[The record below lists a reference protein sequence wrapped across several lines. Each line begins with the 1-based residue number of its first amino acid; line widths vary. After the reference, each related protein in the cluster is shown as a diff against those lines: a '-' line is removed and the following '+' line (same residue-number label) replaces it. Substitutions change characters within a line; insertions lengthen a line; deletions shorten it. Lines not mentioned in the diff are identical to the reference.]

1 MRKRRRK
8 RKMNFKTEDLLPLVG
23 ELAAKY
29 TSKESTSI
37 TYEKARQLME
47 AVLYCIHEYE
57 DQDPEGRE
65 LITRGDFPDAKN
77 AYNMGYEMVVQKT
90 KDTKIQYNEMMEE
103 FHSYGNRCYYETFVK
118 GIQGFFL
125 YYDFRFQ
132 PQNHILTL
140 DYPVLFPMG
149 NLCGINAI
157 QIYVNCIYLEQLFL
171 RKLPEKYIRHVL
183 TAYSVDCDEL
193 IINVAAIT
201 VRNILG
207 GWIAGKE
214 INTRGY
220 TKKEQERVKEFVRGN
235 SREVIEVVLKEGIFK
250 LMDFLL
256 DGNKELGN
264 YLVSDMHDFSFE
276 LKNAV
281 DNDCLESVLAIT

>member
-1 MRKRRRK
+1 
-8 RKMNFKTEDLLPLVG
+8 MNFKTEDLLPLVG

-47 AVLYCIHEYE
+47 AVLYCIQEYE
-57 DQDPEGRE
+57 DQHSEEGG
-65 LITRGDFPDAKN
+65 LITRGDFTDAKN

-90 KDTKIQYNEMMEE
+90 KDTKIKYNEMMEE

-118 GIQGFFL
+118 GLPGFFL

-140 DYPVLFPMG
+140 DYPVLLPMG

-157 QIYVNCIYLEQLFL
+157 QVYVNCVSLEQVFL
-171 RKLPEKYIRHVL
+171 RKLPEEYISYVL
-183 TAYSVDCDEL
+183 TAYSRDCDEL

-220 TKKEQERVKEFVRGN
+220 TEKEQERVKEFVNGN
-235 SREVIEVVLKEGIFK
+235 NRETIEVALKEAIFK
-250 LMDFLL
+250 LMEFQF

-264 YLVSDMHDFSFE
+264 YLMSDMHDFSFE

-281 DNDCLESVLAIT
+281 ENGCLESVLGIR

>member
-1 MRKRRRK
+1 MRR

-47 AVLYCIHEYE
+47 AVLYCIQEYE
-57 DQDPEGRE
+57 DQHSEEGG
-65 LITRGDFPDAKN
+65 LITRGDHADAKN
-77 AYNMGYEMVVQKT
+77 AYNMGYELVVQKT
-90 KDTKIQYNEMMEE
+90 KDTKIKYNEMMEE

-118 GIQGFFL
+118 GIPGFFL

-149 NLCGINAI
+149 SLCGIDAI
-157 QIYVNCIYLEQLFL
+157 EIYVNCVYLEQRFL
-171 RKLPEKYIRHVL
+171 RKLPEEYITHVL
-183 TAYSVDCDEL
+183 TAYSSDCDEL

-201 VRNILG
+201 IRNILG

-220 TKKEQERVKEFVRGN
+220 KEKEQERVREFVKGN
-235 SREVIEVVLKEGIFK
+235 SRETIEVALKEGIFK
-250 LMDFLL
+250 LMEFLFQ
-256 DGNKELGN
+256 GNEELGN
-264 YLVSDMHDFSFE
+264 YLMSDMHDFSFE

-281 DNDCLESVLAIT
+281 ENGCLESVLAISKTI

>member
-1 MRKRRRK
+1 
-8 RKMNFKTEDLLPLVG
+8 MNFKTEDLLPLVG
-23 ELAAKY
+23 ELAGKY

-47 AVLYCIHEYE
+47 AVLYCIREYE
-57 DQDPEGRE
+57 DQVSGGGE
-65 LITRGDFPDAKN
+65 LITRGDLADAKN
-77 AYNMGYEMVVQKT
+77 AYNMGYQMVVQKT
-90 KDTKIQYNEMMEE
+90 KDTKIRYNEMMEE

-118 GIQGFFL
+118 GIPGFFL

-140 DYPVLFPMG
+140 DYPVLFPME

-157 QIYVNCIYLEQLFL
+157 QIYVNCVYLEQMFL
-171 RKLPEKYIRHVL
+171 RKVPEEYIRHVL
-183 TAYSVDCDEL
+183 MAYSSDCDEL

-220 TKKEQERVKEFVRGN
+220 TKKEQERVKEFVNGN
-235 SREVIEVVLKEGIFK
+235 SRETIEVALKEGIFK
-250 LMDFLL
+250 LIDVLFA
-256 DGNKELGN
+256 GNEELEE
-264 YLVSDMHDFSFE
+264 YLMYDMHDFSFE

-281 DNDCLESVLAIT
+281 ENGCLESVLAIT

>member
-1 MRKRRRK
+1 
-8 RKMNFKTEDLLPLVG
+8 MNFKTEDLLPLVG

-47 AVLYCIHEYE
+47 AVLYCIQEYE
-57 DQDPEGRE
+57 DQHSEEGG
-65 LITRGDFPDAKN
+65 LVTRGDFTDAKN

-118 GIQGFFL
+118 GLPGFFL

-140 DYPVLFPMG
+140 DYPVLLPMG

-157 QIYVNCIYLEQLFL
+157 QVYVNCVSLEQVFL
-171 RKLPEKYIRHVL
+171 RKLPEEYIRYVL
-183 TAYSVDCDEL
+183 TAYSRDCDEL

-220 TKKEQERVKEFVRGN
+220 TKKEQERVKAFVNGN
-235 SREVIEVVLKEGIFK
+235 NRETIEVALKEGIFK
-250 LMDFLL
+250 LMEFQF

-264 YLVSDMHDFSFE
+264 YLMSDMHDFSFE

-281 DNDCLESVLAIT
+281 ENGCLESVLGIR

>member
-1 MRKRRRK
+1 MRG

-23 ELAAKY
+23 ELAGKY

-47 AVLYCIHEYE
+47 AVLYCIREYE
-57 DQDPEGRE
+57 DQDPEGE
-65 LITRGDFPDAKN
+65 KLITRGNLTDAKT
-77 AYNMGYEMVVQKT
+77 AYNLGYQMVVQKT
-90 KDTKIQYNEMMEE
+90 KDTQKQYNEMMEE

-118 GIQGFFL
+118 GIPGFFL

-132 PQNHILTL
+132 PQDHILTL
-140 DYPVLFPMG
+140 DYPVLFPIQS
-149 NLCGINAI
+149 LCGINAI
-157 QIYVNCIYLEQLFL
+157 QIYVNCVYLEQMFL
-171 RKLPEKYIRHVL
+171 RKLPEEYIRHVL
-183 TAYSVDCDEL
+183 TAYSSDCDDL

-214 INTRGY
+214 INTKGY
-220 TKKEQERVKEFVRGN
+220 TIEEQERVRAFVNGN
-235 SREVIEVVLKEGIFK
+235 TREAIETASKEGILK
-250 LMDFLL
+250 LMNFLF
-256 DGNKELGN
+256 DGYRELGD
-264 YLVSDMHDFSFE
+264 YFMSDMHDFSFE

-281 DNDCLESVLAIT
+281 ENGCLESVLAIK

>member
-1 MRKRRRK
+1 
-8 RKMNFKTEDLLPLVG
+8 VG

-47 AVLYCIHEYE
+47 AVLYCIQEYE
-57 DQDPEGRE
+57 NQHSEKGG
-65 LITRGDFPDAKN
+65 LVTRGDFKDAKN

-118 GIQGFFL
+118 GLPGFFL
-125 YYDFRFQ
+125 SYDFRFQ

-140 DYPVLFPMG
+140 DYPVLLPMG

-157 QIYVNCIYLEQLFL
+157 QVYVNCVSLEQVFL
-171 RKLPEKYIRHVL
+171 GKLPEEYIRHVL
-183 TAYSVDCDEL
+183 TAYSRDCDEL

-220 TKKEQERVKEFVRGN
+220 TKKEQERVKAFVNGN
-235 SREVIEVVLKEGIFK
+235 SRETIEVALKEGIFK
-250 LMDFLL
+250 LMEFQF

-264 YLVSDMHDFSFE
+264 YLMSDMHDFSFE

-281 DNDCLESVLAIT
+281 ENGCLESVLAISKTI

>member
-1 MRKRRRK
+1 
-8 RKMNFKTEDLLPLVG
+8 MNFKTEDLLPLVG

-47 AVLYCIHEYE
+47 AVLYCIQEYE
-57 DQDPEGRE
+57 DHHWEEGR
-65 LITRGDFPDAKN
+65 LITRGDFTDAKN
-77 AYNMGYEMVVQKT
+77 AYKIGYEMVVQKT

-118 GIQGFFL
+118 GLPGFFL

-140 DYPVLFPMG
+140 DYPVLLPMG
-149 NLCGINAI
+149 DLCGINAI
-157 QIYVNCIYLEQLFL
+157 QIYVSCASLEQMFL
-171 RKLPEKYIRHVL
+171 RKLPEEYIRHVL
-183 TAYSVDCDEL
+183 TAYSSDCNEL

-214 INTRGY
+214 INTKGY
-220 TKKEQERVKEFVRGN
+220 TKKEQERVKEFVNGN
-235 SREVIEVVLKEGIFK
+235 SRETIEVALKEGIFK
-250 LMDFLL
+250 LMGFLFH
-256 DGNKELGN
+256 GNEELGN
-264 YLVSDMHDFSFE
+264 YLMYDMHDFSFE

-281 DNDCLESVLAIT
+281 ENGCLESVLAICKTT

>member
-1 MRKRRRK
+1 
-8 RKMNFKTEDLLPLVG
+8 MNFKTEDLLPLVG

-47 AVLYCIHEYE
+47 AVLYCIQEYE
-57 DQDPEGRE
+57 DHDSEEGG
-65 LITRGDFPDAKN
+65 LITREDFTDAKN

-118 GIQGFFL
+118 GLPGFFL
-125 YYDFRFQ
+125 SYDFHFQ

-140 DYPVLFPMG
+140 DYPVLLPMG

-157 QIYVNCIYLEQLFL
+157 QVYVNCVSLEQVFL
-171 RKLPEKYIRHVL
+171 GKLPEEYIRHVL
-183 TAYSVDCDEL
+183 KAYSRDCDEL

-220 TKKEQERVKEFVRGN
+220 TKKEQERVKAFVNGN
-235 SREVIEVVLKEGIFK
+235 SRETIEVALKEGIFK
-250 LMDFLL
+250 LMEFQF
-256 DGNKELGN
+256 DGNEELGN
-264 YLVSDMHDFSFE
+264 YLMSDMHDFSFE

-281 DNDCLESVLAIT
+281 ENGCLESVLEIR